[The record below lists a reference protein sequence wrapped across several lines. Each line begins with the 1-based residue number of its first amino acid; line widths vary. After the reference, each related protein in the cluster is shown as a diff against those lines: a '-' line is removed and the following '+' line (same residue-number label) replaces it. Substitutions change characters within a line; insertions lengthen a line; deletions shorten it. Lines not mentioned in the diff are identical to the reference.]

1 MVSVTGKMVGQE
13 PDISGKG
20 LKILLWE
27 PGKSCLENEEGPM
40 AAQRPRWDE
49 RVYTVYPVYTVGTQE
64 PQWKAGDRES
74 S

>member
-1 MVSVTGKMVGQE
+1 MLSVTGKMVGQE

-27 PGKSCLENEEGPM
+27 PGKSCLEDEEGPT
-40 AAQRPRWDE
+40 AAQRPRRDG
-49 RVYTVYPVYTVGTQE
+49 RVYTVYPVYTAGTQE
-64 PQWKAGDRES
+64 LQWKAEDRES